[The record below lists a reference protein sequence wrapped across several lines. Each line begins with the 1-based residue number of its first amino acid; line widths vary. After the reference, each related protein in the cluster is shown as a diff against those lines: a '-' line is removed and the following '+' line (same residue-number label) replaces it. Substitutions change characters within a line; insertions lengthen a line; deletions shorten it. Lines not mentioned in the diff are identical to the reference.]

1 MDVQDSLD
9 LRVEQISIAVGV
21 QLQLTIQP
29 GLQNV
34 DAEGCRVDLAQRP
47 VGVCR
52 RHWLR
57 QWHSKTAGQQVV
69 IREAH

>member
-9 LRVEQISIAVGV
+9 IRVEQISIAVGV

-52 RHWLR
+52 RHRLR
-57 QWHSKTAGQQVV
+57 QWHSKTARQQMV
-69 IREAH
+69 IRKAH

>member
-1 MDVQDSLD
+1 MDVQDSFD

-34 DAEGCRVDLAQRP
+34 DGLCAANIY
-47 VGVCR
+47 
-52 RHWLR
+52 
-57 QWHSKTAGQQVV
+57 TYYY
-69 IREAH
+69 